1 MSSFSKRMGL
11 KSGSD
16 APQIE
21 EVSDALRNSLW
32 NVIFLEY
39 FKDLYHPSLL
49 DHELNNN
56 KMYNISV
63 LLWRDYFKKPLD
75 ELSDHGIDTKREVK
89 EYFLECP
96 WNEVYDF
103 IEFVANN
110 TRNSWIHRC
119 FVNSCNE
126 VLEKEN
132 SAYRFIDDIIV
143 PITDNNEIEEI
154 ENAFNILAVVDAHLH
169 AALELLANRES
180 PDYRNSIKESISAVE
195 AICRVICGDENATL
209 GEALKRIDKQRMVK
223 MDTPLKEA
231 FSKLYGWT
239 SSSGGIRHSLLNQPT
254 VTVEDARFMLVA
266 CSAFINYLKGKCSKA
281 GVSLLQK
288 SD

>member
-1 MSSFSKRMGL
+1 MGL
-11 KSGSD
+11 KSRSE

-32 NVIFLEY
+32 NELYLEY
-39 FKDLYHPSLL
+39 FKDLYHPGLT
-49 DHELNNN
+49 DRELNNN

-75 ELSDHGIDTKREVK
+75 ELSDHGIDTKREVR

-96 WNEVYDF
+96 WNEAYDF
-103 IEFVANN
+103 VEFVAKN
-110 TRNSWIHRC
+110 TRNSYIRRC
-119 FVNSCNE
+119 FIDACNE
-126 VLEKEN
+126 VLEREN
-132 SAYRFIDDIIV
+132 SGYRFINEIIV
-143 PITDNNEIEEI
+143 PIIDNNEIEEL
-154 ENAFNILAVVDAHLH
+154 ESAFNTLPVVDLHLS
-169 AALELLANRES
+169 AALKLLSNRES

-209 GEALKRIDKQRMVK
+209 GEALKRIDKQGKVK

-239 SSSGGIRHSLLNQPT
+239 SSSEGIRHSLLNQPT

-281 GVSLLQK
+281 GVSLSQQC
-288 SD
+288 D